1 MIAEVAE
8 RDADG
13 VVAAIYEDIRA
24 VFGVPFVVLVYRAL
38 ATDEGRLQL
47 AWEAVRPNLLGAE
60 ADRLARSLG
69 SAAAVPVAPV
79 AGSIVTESSLD
90 RGLLANTLAA
100 FHRVNTR
107 NAIALA
113 ALRDGH
119 EGAVRGPRS
128 PAPAHAPSPILPM
141 ADLAALPPDVDGLLR
156 EFSAPITGGHEPIV
170 IPSLLRYLAPDGRL
184 LAAVWQS
191 LRPVLVGGSFD
202 ALVAAM
208 QERIRDSS
216 QALPYAVAPCTDEGT
231 RAIIEDFLRTIPAM
245 VVTAPLI
252 AAALKLELTR
262 TSG

>member
-119 EGAVRGPRS
+119 EGAVPGPRS
-128 PAPAHAPSPILPM
+128 PAPATCAF
-141 ADLAALPPDVDGLLR
+141 ADPAD
-156 EFSAPITGGHEPIV
+156 
-170 IPSLLRYLAPDGRL
+170 
-184 LAAVWQS
+184 
-191 LRPVLVGGSFD
+191 GGS
-202 ALVAAM
+202 
-208 QERIRDSS
+208 R
-216 QALPYAVAPCTDEGT
+216 G
-231 RAIIEDFLRTIPAM
+231 
-245 VVTAPLI
+245 
-252 AAALKLELTR
+252 AAAR
-262 TSG
+262 RRRSAA